1 MFWGQIS
8 KTPLFQCTCCLR
20 GDLTGRLQG
29 ISSLQGCTRAVARLY
44 NILYVLQIGQHL
56 ACIGG
61 GLTWVRSIVCH
72 RLQSIR
78 SIQTL
83 DRIHDFY
90 EEVGTIIRVQPGKLK
105 FPEESY
111 TQTVQRVGNG
121 IYLLGWNWEFPDK
134 GKHLIKFHKANCFLD
149 EIRIECQITRF
160 CLGIHC
166 ILVNVQI
173 RGFFDKSFSKNF
185 NKINFY
191 FDNFINELQR
201 DMFDILLVKIIYHLL
216 TYKCQFMTFCLNLSS
231 EFVLQFFT
239 LCTFYKNY

>member
-1 MFWGQIS
+1 MGKIYSVPQTAEHTIYTDVGQN
-8 KTPLFQCTCCLR
+8 PRLLR
-20 GDLTGRLQG
+20 GGGDNYT
-29 ISSLQGCTRAVARLY
+29 SVAWK
-44 NILYVLQIGQHL
+44 I
-56 ACIGG
+56 
-61 GLTWVRSIVCH
+61 
-72 RLQSIR
+72 
-78 SIQTL
+78 
-83 DRIHDFY
+83 
-90 EEVGTIIRVQPGKLK
+90 K

-166 ILVNVQI
+166 KLVNVQI

-191 FDNFINELQR
+191 SDNFINELQR

-216 TYKCQFMTFCLNLSS
+216 TYKCQCMTFCLNLSS

-239 LCTFYKNY
+239 LFTFYKNY